1 MANVQRCP
9 ECNSVNLTYDEER
22 GEVICNDCGL
32 LIEEKMVDTGIDLSG
47 KFDKSEKKGRGGAPM
62 SMQKFDKGLT
72 TNVGEISDIYKLD
85 TKQTRKFLRL
95 KKWQERV
102 STSIERN
109 LRLAMAELRVI
120 ASYLHLPNVVRDEAS
135 RIYNYVLQRGLVRGR
150 SMESVIAA
158 CIYYA
163 CRSYNIPRTLDE
175 ISNASD
181 VERKEIG
188 RTYRFIVRK
197 MGIKTTPSSPKD
209 YISRFASVLKLS
221 PKTQNEALKI
231 LKRADISELTSGRGP
246 AGVAAAAL
254 YVAALI
260 NDEKKTQREVADVA
274 GITEVTIRNRYKE
287 LIEKLGIE
295 IIPFAPKTMAIQ
307 SFPTILTKAEP
318 LEFIQDLMDI
328 LANKKAELDSDR
340 LLEEI
345 LDMAACKA
353 AIKAGEKLTPSE
365 IEQLLAD
372 KEIVDCSSRCPH
384 GRPTTIEFS
393 IKDLEKQFKRT

>member
-9 ECNSVNLTYDEER
+9 ECSSINLTNDEEK

-32 LIEEKMVDTGIDLSG
+32 LVEEKMVDTGVDLSG

-109 LRLAMAELRVI
+109 LRLAMAELRRV
-120 ASYLHLPNVVRDEAS
+120 SSFLNLPNVVGDEAA
-135 RIYNYVLQRGLVRGR
+135 RIYNYVLQRGFVRGR

-158 CIYYA
+158 CIYAA

-175 ISNASD
+175 IAQASD
-181 VERKEIG
+181 IERKEIG
-188 RTYRFIVRK
+188 RTYRFIIRR
-197 MGIKTTPSSPKD
+197 MTIKVKPSSPDD
-209 YISRFASVLKLS
+209 YISRFSSILNLS
-221 PKTQNEALKI
+221 PKTQNSALRI
-231 LKRADISELTSGRGP
+231 LKKANNEELTSGRGP
-246 AGVAAAAL
+246 AGIAAAAL
-254 YVAALI
+254 YVAALL

-287 LIEKLGIE
+287 LIEKLG
-295 IIPFAPKTMAIQ
+295 
-307 SFPTILTKAEP
+307 
-318 LEFIQDLMDI
+318 
-328 LANKKAELDSDR
+328 
-340 LLEEI
+340 LEEK
-345 LDMAACKA
+345 M
-353 AIKAGEKLTPSE
+353 KLSE
-365 IEQLLAD
+365 ID
-372 KEIVDCSSRCPH
+372 KKV
-384 GRPTTIEFS
+384 
-393 IKDLEKQFKRT
+393 KVKK